1 MIQGDLVHIPQDSFL
16 ICEVEEKMHR
26 FVEEYLKTRKPIL
39 AIFMGQDP
47 LQPSMGSVYYREQVW
62 SMKMADIY
70 PLTEEDKDVS

>member
-16 ICEVEEKMHR
+16 ICEVQEKMNR
-26 FVEEYLKTRKPIL
+26 FVEEYMKTRKPII

-47 LQPSMGSVYYREQVW
+47 LEPSMGSVYYRQQIW
-62 SMKMADIY
+62 SMKMVDIY

>member
-16 ICEVEEKMHR
+16 ICEVEEKKNR
-26 FVEEYLKTRKPIL
+26 FIEEYMKTRKPII

-47 LQPSMGSVYYREQVW
+47 LEPSMGSVYYKRQIW

>member
-16 ICEVEEKMHR
+16 ICEVEEKKNR
-26 FVEEYLKTRKPIL
+26 FIAEDMKTRKPII

-47 LQPSMGSVYYREQVW
+47 LEPSMGSVYYRQQIW